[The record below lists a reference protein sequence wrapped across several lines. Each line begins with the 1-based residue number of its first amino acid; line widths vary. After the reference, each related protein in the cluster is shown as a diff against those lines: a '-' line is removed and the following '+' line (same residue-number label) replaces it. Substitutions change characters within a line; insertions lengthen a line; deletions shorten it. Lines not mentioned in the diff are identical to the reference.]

1 MAFVRL
7 PVSRTAAMILILA
20 MPVMARAQEPSSGV
34 YMLDRAASTVG
45 FTMYGSAIFKI
56 KQNGN
61 FKDFNGLVAYDP
73 ARPADTR
80 VDLTLAAASIDT
92 QNSAH
97 DQLLKSGEFFDVEHY
112 PTIHFASESA
122 SLQPDGTLS
131 VTGDMTI
138 RGVTRRMTIPV
149 TLPRRRTLDGTT
161 RGPAF
166 ESTFQ
171 IDRTEFGLN
180 GSPSLHGFHVSISKK
195 VQIHIAIAT
204 RLDMS
209 QRSR

>member
-1 MAFVRL
+1 MTLVRL
-7 PVSRTAAMILILA
+7 PVSPAATILLILVT
-20 MPVMARAQEPSSGV
+20 PLVARAQSPSDGV

-45 FTMYGSAIFKI
+45 FTLYGSAIFKI
-56 KQNGN
+56 KKDGY
-61 FKDFNGLVAYDP
+61 FKDFTGLVSYDP

-80 VDLTLAAASIDT
+80 VDLTVNAASIDT

-97 DQLLKSGEFFDVEHY
+97 DELLRSGEFFDVAHY

-122 SLQPDGTLS
+122 NMRPDGTLS

-138 RGVTRRMTIPV
+138 RGITRRMTIPV
-149 TLPRRRTLDGTT
+149 TLRPTTRPGTT
-161 RGPAF
+161 PGAAF

-180 GSPSLHGFHVSISKK
+180 GSASQYGFHVSISKK

-204 RLDMS
+204 RPGIP
-209 QRSR
+209 R

>member
-1 MAFVRL
+1 MTLVRL
-7 PVSRTAAMILILA
+7 PVSPAATILLILVT
-20 MPVMARAQEPSSGV
+20 PLVARAQSSSDGV

-45 FTMYGSAIFKI
+45 FTLYGSAIFKI
-56 KQNGN
+56 KKDGY
-61 FKDFNGLVAYDP
+61 FKDFTGLVSYDP

-80 VDLTLAAASIDT
+80 VDLTVNAASIDT

-97 DQLLKSGEFFDVEHY
+97 DELLRSGEFFDVAHY

-122 SLQPDGTLS
+122 NMRPDGTLS

-138 RGVTRRMTIPV
+138 RGITRRMTIPV
-149 TLPRRRTLDGTT
+149 TLRPTTRPGTT
-161 RGPAF
+161 PGAAF

-180 GSPSLHGFHVSISKK
+180 GSASQYGFHVSISKK

-204 RLDMS
+204 RPGIP
-209 QRSR
+209 R

>member
-1 MAFVRL
+1 MALVRL
-7 PVSRTAAMILILA
+7 PVSPAATILLILVT
-20 MPVMARAQEPSSGV
+20 PLMARAQSPSDGV

-45 FTMYGSAIFKI
+45 FTLYGSAIFKI
-56 KQNGN
+56 KKDGY
-61 FKDFNGLVAYDP
+61 FKDFTGLVSYDP

-80 VDLTLAAASIDT
+80 VDLTVNAASIDT

-97 DQLLKSGEFFDVEHY
+97 DELLRSGEFFDVAHY

-122 SLQPDGTLS
+122 NMRPDGTLT

-138 RGVTRRMTIPV
+138 RGITRRMTIPV
-149 TLPRRRTLDGTT
+149 TLRPTTRPGTT
-161 RGPAF
+161 PGAAF

-180 GSPSLHGFHVSISKK
+180 GSASQYGFHVSISKK

-204 RLDMS
+204 RPGMP
-209 QRSR
+209 R